1 VGNCEKSEIE
11 WLQSAEKIDAER
23 CLCLNWGPFANADTP
38 CEKASQKTKE
48 QECEGDQ
55 IEPDSARF
63 GYLSW
68 C

>member
-1 VGNCEKSEIE
+1 MSEPG
-11 WLQSAEKIDAER
+11 S
-23 CLCLNWGPFANADTP
+23 FANADTS

-48 QECEGDQ
+48 QEREGDQ